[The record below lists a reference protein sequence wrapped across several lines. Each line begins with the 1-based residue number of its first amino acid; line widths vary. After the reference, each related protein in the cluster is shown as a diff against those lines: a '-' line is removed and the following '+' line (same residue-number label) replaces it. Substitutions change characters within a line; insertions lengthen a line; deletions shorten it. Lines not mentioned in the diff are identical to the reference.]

1 MSSSIR
7 SGRSSLT
14 AARASAPVC
23 ATAATVNP
31 GVRSTKPRWTL
42 ATMKSSSTT
51 STRITTFSSFVPR
64 SAFVRRL
71 ASAPHSGFAGVS
83 PQSRRRGASLHS
95 RRVLQY
101 PWDVCGEGRAV
112 DGRRPAAAHADR
124 TGERQP
130 EAARTG
136 RGRLGGEA
144 LAEDL
149 VGLDRR
155 DALARVPDGDQDLAA
170 EVAHADLDPAAG
182 ARRAGLV
189 GYASANPAPA
199 AADRAGLVGYASANP
214 APAGA
219 DRAGLVGYA
228 SANPAPAGADRVD
241 GVVHEVAGHGHQVRG
256 ERLVDRP
263 DLRVGPDP
271 QLDTALGGQAG
282 LRHQQR
288 GECRVGDAGGHLAQQ
303 PLVALAGPVD
313 VADDLLVF
321 AQLDE
326 AGNRVQ
332 PVGELVGLGAQRV
345 GGVAAEVE
353 LAAQRG
359 QLGTVAQRGD
369 RTDPPATHYH
379 RHLVEHED
387 PVVAQDHLVGPGDLA
402 GQHVE
407 RAWLQALGRQRATDR
422 VGSQPEQPDRLV
434 VDEGDPIGGVRADDA
449 LLDAVQHRL
458 PVLDEAGDLGRLEAE
473 RLALDPPGEQQRAG
487 DPQEPAEQEVHQQ
500 AGCGAREQPGEGRI
514 GEADGDE
521 AEDRAVLLVEDR
533 DVRGEGLAAVVED
546 A

>member
-228 SANPAPAGADRVD
+228 SANPAPAGADRAGLVGYASANPAPAGADRVD

-256 ERLVDRP
+256 KRLVDRP

-288 GECRVGDAGGHLAQQ
+288 GEGRVGDAGGHLAQQ

-345 GGVAAEVE
+345 GGV
-353 LAAQRG
+353 
-359 QLGTVAQRGD
+359 
-369 RTDPPATHYH
+369 
-379 RHLVEHED
+379 
-387 PVVAQDHLVGPGDLA
+387 
-402 GQHVE
+402 
-407 RAWLQALGRQRATDR
+407 
-422 VGSQPEQPDRLV
+422 
-434 VDEGDPIGGVRADDA
+434 
-449 LLDAVQHRL
+449 
-458 PVLDEAGDLGRLEAE
+458 
-473 RLALDPPGEQQRAG
+473 
-487 DPQEPAEQEVHQQ
+487 
-500 AGCGAREQPGEGRI
+500 
-514 GEADGDE
+514 
-521 AEDRAVLLVEDR
+521 
-533 DVRGEGLAAVVED
+533 
-546 A
+546 